1 MWTVR
6 YPLVRGCQVIR
17 RVGSYFR
24 SVHAG
29 SRIIHDASAAIGA
42 AGVAV
47 ALLAAHT
54 PAASPLEIDGRRAA
68 TGVFLAPGADPD
80 NADLAGSP
88 MLAELVGIAGELDAR
103 DLARLG
109 SASGNPLTIPDHG
122 ARAGT
127 LVLARGATVARRPIV
142 ALDDGRLAI
151 VDPTDPARGAPIRL
165 DMLARLGID
174 TTRLSPT
181 DPVPLREALAGDR
194 WIGPTR
200 PSPIQLRGVTHRVR
214 LGRAVAPLTK
224 TLDPPEIRVRLPRDH
239 DPDDPT
245 GVLVWVSDTASG
257 ALPAQ
262 LERPCDRLGL
272 VAIGVDHAGDDAPR
286 ADRIQRVLD
295 ALASVRTIARIDPDR
310 VYIAGFSG
318 GAAIAS
324 MAQLALPELFR
335 GALAISGLA
344 SHHDAPTGEPGLA
357 WDADLTEPTP
367 ERPGPARRAPDRG
380 ARGIGRSGPA
390 RDARPGPAAPSRWD
404 RVPSRGH
411 RRARTRDPERRG
423 LRTHARLDRQA
434 GARRR
439 ARAGRAGA
447 GIARTRRTRVR
458 AGPGVRSARAACA
471 RRGDGHRA
479 VVRARVA
486 GRRDARI
493 PTRVS
498 ARILMGMPA
507 TQQDQRA
514 DRFRPFGTTIFSEM
528 TALAQK
534 HSAVNLGQGFPDFD
548 GPAPGKDAA
557 REALAHG
564 WNQYAPLPGMPALRE
579 QIARWSSDMNGLD
592 ADPETEITVTTGCT
606 EAIAA
611 TLMGLVN
618 PGDEVV
624 LFEPFYDS
632 YRACV
637 AMSGAT
643 ARTVTIRPDADGMD
657 SHSIPTSSAPCS
669 TPARASCSSTPPTT
683 RPGWFSRATNAR

>member
-68 TGVFLAPGADPD
+68 TGVFLAPGTDPD
-80 NADLAGSP
+80 NADLAGSL

-109 SASGNPLTIPDHG
+109 SRSGNPLTIPDHG

-181 DPVPLREALAGDR
+181 DRVPLREALAGDR

-272 VAIGVDHAGDDAPR
+272 VAIGVDHAGHDAPR
-286 ADRIQRVLD
+286 VDRIQRVLD

-367 ERPGPARRAPDRG
+367 G
-380 ARGIGRSGPA
+380 AR
-390 RDARPGPAAPSRWD
+390 D
-404 RVPSRGH
+404 
-411 RRARTRDPERRG
+411 
-423 LRTHARLDRQA
+423 LL
-434 GARRR
+434 GARRIGALAGSVDRALPEMR
-439 ARAGRAGA
+439 ARIRLLRADGIACRLEVIGGLAHAIPSGGACGRMLAWIDKRARDDTRGRAERARGLLERVERMYA
-447 GIARTRRTRVR
+447 PDPASDPRGRRVLVEVTAIAPWSEP
-458 AGPGVRSARAACA
+458 AWRAAEMLGF
-471 RRGDGHRA
+471 RR
-479 VVRARVA
+479 
-486 GRRDARI
+486 
-493 PTRVS
+493 
-498 ARILMGMPA
+498 
-507 TQQDQRA
+507 
-514 DRFRPFGTTIFSEM
+514 E
-528 TALAQK
+528 
-534 HSAVNLGQGFPDFD
+534 
-548 GPAPGKDAA
+548 
-557 REALAHG
+557 
-564 WNQYAPLPGMPALRE
+564 
-579 QIARWSSDMNGLD
+579 
-592 ADPETEITVTTGCT
+592 
-606 EAIAA
+606 
-611 TLMGLVN
+611 
-618 PGDEVV
+618 
-624 LFEPFYDS
+624 
-632 YRACV
+632 
-637 AMSGAT
+637 
-643 ARTVTIRPDADGMD
+643 
-657 SHSIPTSSAPCS
+657 
-669 TPARASCSSTPPTT
+669 
-683 RPGWFSRATNAR
+683 